1 MMKEKLKIRSDRH
14 WHQWTTGWILGLT
27 LFSKYSKDSC
37 LKLGQSDY
45 FGLFQVIFYRVVK
58 YYLSIYMQ
66 QQHKEGTL
74 VDWKTRDQIKSS
86 NHFSG
91 ILQRTVCGAMAMHNL
106 EQLFR
111 WPLDGVQVVD
121 QNGKWRFQLKLE
133 LVLVDSDKNWTS
145 HATNWIKLIY
155 ITEQVFSFVNH
166 ESGYRVA
173 RWYNFQRLARFCRS
187 LLELYQLGLLCNIFL
202 WI

>member
-1 MMKEKLKIRSDRH
+1 M
-14 WHQWTTGWILGLT
+14 
-27 LFSKYSKDSC
+27 
-37 LKLGQSDY
+37 KLGQSDY

-74 VDWKTRDQIKSS
+74 VDGKTRDQIKSS

-121 QNGKWRFQLKLE
+121 QNGK
-133 LVLVDSDKNWTS
+133 
-145 HATNWIKLIY
+145 
-155 ITEQVFSFVNH
+155 
-166 ESGYRVA
+166 
-173 RWYNFQRLARFCRS
+173 
-187 LLELYQLGLLCNIFL
+187 
-202 WI
+202 